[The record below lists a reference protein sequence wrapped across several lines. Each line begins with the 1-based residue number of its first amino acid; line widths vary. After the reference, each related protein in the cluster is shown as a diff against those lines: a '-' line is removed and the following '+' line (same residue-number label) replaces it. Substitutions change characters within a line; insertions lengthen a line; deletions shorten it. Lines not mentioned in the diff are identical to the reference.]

1 MTEPG
6 EERVG
11 VLLAAAARQVARL
24 VARELLPVL
33 QRGGGK
39 WAGTWAQSCR
49 EVPCHE
55 ARGMARLGQRW
66 GASDG

>member
-11 VLLAAAARQVARL
+11 VLLAVAVRQVARP
-24 VARELLPVL
+24 VARELLPFL
-33 QRGGGK
+33 KRGGGK
-39 WAGTWAQSCR
+39 WADTWAQSCG
-49 EVPCHE
+49 EVACHE

-66 GASDG
+66 GA